1 MDRREFVRLTG
12 SGMAAG
18 AIAETLVSAQTART
32 PAAAR
37 SNAAPSTVK
46 FHVGT
51 QHGDSDAILQ
61 AMAAFGCNNICGSMP
76 SAKLDEKW
84 SVEALTKHRERVESY
99 GIKLD
104 MMPITMTS
112 APIDR
117 AQMPAI
123 FLAGP
128 DRDRNIDDIC
138 TQIRNC
144 ARAGIFQVKYNFTI
158 VGIPRSGR
166 AKGRGPSTY
175 SEFILEK
182 DPDRDKLTLAG
193 KVSADEY
200 WGRITYFLERVVPV
214 AEEYKV
220 KMGCH
225 PQDPG
230 VPRGY
235 RGIEEVPL
243 ATPAGLRRFV
253 KIKESPYH
261 GLNFCQGTVS
271 EQLEKPNEQIHD
283 VIRSLKGKIFNVHFR
298 NIDGGYL
305 NFRETFIDNG
315 SVDMLQAARTYKEIG
330 YDGMLMPDHVPNVD
344 GDPDHMQGFAFAIG
358 YIKAIIAAVSAE
370 A

>member
-1 MDRREFVRLTG
+1 
-12 SGMAAG
+12 
-18 AIAETLVSAQTART
+18 
-32 PAAAR
+32 
-37 SNAAPSTVK
+37 
-46 FHVGT
+46 
-51 QHGDSDAILQ
+51 
-61 AMAAFGCNNICGSMP
+61 
-76 SAKLDEKW
+76 
-84 SVEALTKHRERVESY
+84 
-99 GIKLD
+99 
-104 MMPITMTS
+104 MTS
-112 APIDR
+112 ASIDR

-128 DRDRNIDDIC
+128 DRDKNIDDIC
-138 TQIRNC
+138 TQIMNC
-144 ARAGIFQVKYNFTI
+144 AKAGIFAVKYNFTI
-158 VGIPRSGR
+158 IGIPRSGR

-182 DPDRDKLTLAG
+182 DPNKDKPTLAG

-200 WGRITYFLERVVPV
+200 WGRVTYFLERVVPV
-214 AEEYKV
+214 ATEYKV

-271 EQLEKPNEQIHD
+271 EQLKNPGVEIHD

-298 NIDGGYL
+298 NIEGGYL

-330 YDGMLMPDHVPNVD
+330 YDGMLMPDHVPDVE
-344 GDPDHMQGFAFAIG
+344 GDTGHREGFAFALG
-358 YIKAIIAAVSAE
+358 YIKAVIAAVSAE

>member
-1 MDRREFVRLTG
+1 MKRREFVRLAGT
-12 SGMAAG
+12 GMAAS
-18 AIAETLVSAQTART
+18 AIAETLVEAQVAQRPAPART
-32 PAAAR
+32 NAAA
-37 SNAAPSTVK
+37 SKVK

-51 QHGDSDAILQ
+51 QHGDSDPILK
-61 AMAAFGCNNICGSMP
+61 AMAAFGVNHICGSMP
-76 SAKLDEKW
+76 SPRLDEKW
-84 SVEALTKHRERVESY
+84 SVEALTKHREHVESF
-99 GIKLD
+99 GIKLA
-104 MMPITMTS
+104 MSAITMTS
-112 APIDR
+112 ASIDR

-128 DRDRNIDDIC
+128 DRDKNIDDIC

-144 ARAGIFQVKYNFTI
+144 SKAGIPAVKYNFTI
-158 VGIPRSGR
+158 LGIPRSGR
-166 AKGRGPSTY
+166 VKGRGPSTY
-175 SEFILEK
+175 SEFVIEK
-182 DPDRDKLTLAG
+182 DQNKDKPTIAG

-200 WGRITYFLERVVPV
+200 WERVTYFLERVVPV

-220 KMGCH
+220 KLACH

-243 ATPAGLRRFV
+243 GTPAGLRRFV

-271 EQLEKPNEQIHD
+271 EQLKDPGREIHD

-298 NIDGGYL
+298 NIEGGYL

-330 YDGMLMPDHVPNVD
+330 YDGMLMPDHVPDVE
-344 GDPDHMQGFAFAIG
+344 GDTGHMQGFAFALG
-358 YIKAIIAAVSAE
+358 YIKAVIAAVSAE